1 MAIPGTETTPV
12 PVPLRA
18 AFSLPAVLAG
28 LVAVAVSYAGPL
40 LVVLEAA
47 KSAGLTAG
55 QTTSWV
61 WAVSIASGLVCTV
74 LSLATRQP
82 VMVAWSVPGAALL
95 LTALG
100 DYSYP
105 EAIGAYI
112 VAGLLATVLGV
123 TGLFGRLLAAVPKP
137 ILAAVLAGVL
147 LPFVVGVAG
156 AVLESPLVAGGLV
169 LAYLAGKRWLTR
181 YAVFVALAAGLL
193 IGAAAGEIAAPR
205 LSLSLAGPLWTAP
218 EFSLQ
223 AVMGISLPLLIVTMA
238 GQNGPGLAMMISN
251 GCRPNDKLLLGASG
265 LMSVLFAP
273 FGSHAI
279 NLAAITAG
287 ICSGP
292 EAHTDPRRRYV
303 AGMACGLFY
312 LVFGTFA
319 AAIVSLFAAVPAPM
333 LTALAGV
340 ALLGALQ
347 GAMQDTLTAD
357 RSSPAVLEAALITLA
372 VTASGIAPWGIVSP
386 FWGCLAGTVSYL
398 VLRRRRYV
406 MRRGKPVRAIASP

>member
-1 MAIPGTETTPV
+1 MALPGTDTVSV

-18 AFSLPAVLAG
+18 AVSLPAGLAG

-47 KSAGLTAG
+47 KGAGLTAG

-123 TGLFGRLLAAVPKP
+123 TGLFGRLLASVPKP

-169 LAYLAGKRWLTR
+169 
-181 YAVFVALAAGLL
+181 
-193 IGAAAGEIAAPR
+193 
-205 LSLSLAGPLWTAP
+205 
-218 EFSLQ
+218 
-223 AVMGISLPLLIVTMA
+223 
-238 GQNGPGLAMMISN
+238 
-251 GCRPNDKLLLGASG
+251 
-265 LMSVLFAP
+265 
-273 FGSHAI
+273 
-279 NLAAITAG
+279 
-287 ICSGP
+287 
-292 EAHTDPRRRYV
+292 
-303 AGMACGLFY
+303 
-312 LVFGTFA
+312 
-319 AAIVSLFAAVPAPM
+319 PA
-333 LTALAGV
+333 
-340 ALLGALQ
+340 
-347 GAMQDTLTAD
+347 
-357 RSSPAVLEAALITLA
+357 R
-372 VTASGIAPWGIVSP
+372 
-386 FWGCLAGTVSYL
+386 
-398 VLRRRRYV
+398 
-406 MRRGKPVRAIASP
+406 